1 MINRFKDKGP
11 FVYGHDNNFS
21 LELSKTGVVYWIYLS
36 SFARAFFV
44 DASGFDALDGRS
56 LL

>member
-1 MINRFKDKGP
+1 MINKVKDKGS

-44 DASGFDALDGRS
+44 DASGFDALDG
-56 LL
+56 